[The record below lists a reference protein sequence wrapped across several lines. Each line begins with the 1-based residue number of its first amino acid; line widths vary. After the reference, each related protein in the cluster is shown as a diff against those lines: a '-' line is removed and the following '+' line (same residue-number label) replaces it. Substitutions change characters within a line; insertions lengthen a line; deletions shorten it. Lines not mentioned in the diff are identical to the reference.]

1 MAKVLTEDEARRIAS
16 NIAWYLDDLVLTPVN
31 HLTSSERKAKWLTA
45 QNSLADRIAEY
56 QPLAIVIQRIVEA
69 AAIAAGSNVA
79 LRSVSCA
86 ARSFTLL
93 LAITL
98 ERMQGWLLKK
108 KTHSS
113 RGLAIDAPAPL
124 Q

>member
-56 QPLAIVIQRIVEA
+56 QPLAIVSLLLGIQRIVEA

-86 ARSFTLL
+86 ARSFLCGL
-93 LAITL
+93 P
-98 ERMQGWLLKK
+98 W
-108 KTHSS
+108 
-113 RGLAIDAPAPL
+113 RGCRVGC
-124 Q
+124 